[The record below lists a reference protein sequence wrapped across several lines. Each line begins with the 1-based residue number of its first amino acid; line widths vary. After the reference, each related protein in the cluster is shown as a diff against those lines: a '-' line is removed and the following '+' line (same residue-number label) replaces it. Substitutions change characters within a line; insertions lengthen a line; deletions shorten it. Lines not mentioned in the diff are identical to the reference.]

1 MSDEEQKPVLSE
13 LEALTLIAGD
23 RLVFI
28 RILEKFANEIQT
40 ALNNLKNDAAEVER
54 QIGVRNSALGQEAVE
69 SDNSD
74 EETEE

>member
-54 QIGVRNSALGQEAVE
+54 QIGVRNNALGQESVD

>member
-54 QIGVRNSALGQEAVE
+54 QIGVRNSAIGQEVVD